1 MAFDFM
7 MPPQGVQGELPPG
20 MPPEAMATPV
30 PMVPPPQAMPL
41 PAQGQ
46 AQAPDPMAAA
56 LPQVM
61 QEEGAQANSPDGM
74 GFFDK
79 LRTDPKMSQAM
90 MMVGLRMM
98 QGQKPGQDAM
108 GMVGDAMMAG
118 ATAHN
123 MLKFNESQK
132 AQRDQEFGLKK
143 EQAQVSMDNTRA
155 STAQTQQNT
164 DFKAQLQPDE
174 LAKAKELVLK
184 YKQENQLDK
193 LKMVGEGIRNDPE
206 TVRKLIAAD
215 LNAKNASA
223 NASNASAGASSAHA
237 EATRYG
243 TTTKQ
248 KDAEMRDWAANGTPE
263 QKKQARDYFTAD
275 DPTARAAA
283 GKQGQVEDLIKRA
296 NPGYT
301 DEQVAASAL
310 ELQSSQKGE
319 RLMALKALVDNGTD
333 QQREAALAELNGIV
347 LAKKQAPSGTGA
359 MAGGDRAAWEK
370 ARNSVAVGKTYTGP
384 DGLTYT
390 RNK

>member
-7 MPPQGVQGELPPG
+7 MPPQGGVGELPPG
-20 MPPEAMATPV
+20 MPPAAVATPV
-30 PMVPPPQAMPL
+30 PMMPPPQAMPL
-41 PAQGQ
+41 PQ
-46 AQAPDPMAAA
+46 APAPAPDPMAAV

-118 ATAHN
+118 AVSHN
-123 MLKFNESQK
+123 MLKYNEGEQ
-132 AQRDQEFGLKK
+132 QRKDAEFGLKK
-143 EQAQVSMDNTRA
+143 EEAGVRMDSTRA

-164 DFKAQLQPDE
+164 DFKAQLQPEE

-215 LNAKNASA
+215 LNVKNASA
-223 NASNASAGASSAHA
+223 NASNASAGNSSAHA
-237 EATRYG
+237 EAAIYG
-243 TTTKQ
+243 TTTK
-248 KDAEMRDWAANGTPE
+248 KKEAEMKEWAVSGTPE
-263 QKKQARDYFTAD
+263 QKKQARDYFTVD
-275 DPTARAAA
+275 DPTSRAAV

-359 MAGGDRAAWEK
+359 MAGGERTAWEK

>member
-20 MPPEAMATPV
+20 MPPGAVATPV
-30 PMVPPPQAMPL
+30 PMIPPPQAMPL
-41 PAQGQ
+41 PPQGQ
-46 AQAPDPMAAA
+46 APAPDPMAAA

-123 MLKFNESQK
+123 MLKFNEGEQSR
-132 AQRDQEFGLKK
+132 RDAEFGLKK
-143 EQAQVSMDNTRA
+143 EEAGVRMDQTRT
-155 STAQTQQNT
+155 STARTQQDM

-206 TVRKLIAAD
+206 NVRRMIAAD
-215 LNAKNASA
+215 LKAKEAQAASA
-223 NASNASAGASSAHA
+223 N
-237 EATRYG
+237 E
-243 TTTKQ
+243 TTKSKK
-248 KDAEMRDWAANGTPE
+248 KDAQMKEWSATGTPE

-283 GKQGQVEDLIKRA
+283 GKQGQVEDLIRRS
-296 NPGYT
+296 NPDLT
-301 DEQVAASAL
+301 DAQVAQQAL
-310 ELQSSQKGE
+310 DLSSSQKGE
-319 RLMALKALVDNGTD
+319 RIIALKALIDNGDET
-333 QQREAALAELNGIV
+333 QRTSALAELNSIV
-347 LAKKQAPSGTGA
+347 LGKKLGVNAGAATGTPTAAKVITEAQITSNMTKY
-359 MAGGDRAAWEK
+359 
-370 ARNSVAVGKTYTGP
+370 GKTREETLAAAKAQGYTLQGA
-384 DGLTYT
+384 
-390 RNK
+390 K

>member
-20 MPPEAMATPV
+20 MPPEAVATPV
-30 PMVPPPQAMPL
+30 PMIPPPQAMPL
-41 PAQGQ
+41 PPQGQ
-46 AQAPDPMAAA
+46 APAPDPMAAA

-118 ATAHN
+118 AAAHN
-123 MLKFNESQK
+123 MLKFNEGEQSR
-132 AQRDQEFGLKK
+132 RDAEFGLKK
-143 EQAQVSMDNTRA
+143 EEAGVRMDQART
-155 STAQTQQNT
+155 STARTQQDM

-206 TVRKLIAAD
+206 NVRKLIAAD
-215 LNAKNASA
+215 LKVKDGQAAQSYSGVAANNALTADRKQDTKLQATLADPKASA
-223 NASNASAGASSAHA
+223 EDKALAEKALRKGQTYGAGKLS
-237 EATRYG
+237 
-243 TTTKQ
+243 
-248 KDAEMRDWAANGTPE
+248 DLD
-263 QKKQARDYFTAD
+263 
-275 DPTARAAA
+275 ARAAA
-283 GKQGQVEDLIKRA
+283 LLKGGLVKTEQEAYAKAYEDSGDKKGQDFE
-296 NPGYT
+296 T
-301 DEQVAASAL
+301 
-310 ELQSSQKGE
+310 
-319 RLMALKALVDNGTD
+319 LKALAQSADPATAKWAEE
-333 QQREAALAELNGIV
+333 QMLA
-347 LAKKQAPSGTGA
+347 GA
-359 MAGGDRAAWEK
+359 QGKGGKSAGGSSTRIKNEAEWK
-370 ARNSVAVGKTYTGP
+370 ALKPGTPYEME
-384 DGLTYT
+384 DG
-390 RNK
+390 RKGIR